1 MDREIGSRQRKD
13 QMIVKI
19 LPAVFFLLIAVVV
32 VVGCYGIAA
41 GVAIT
46 AAKATVVGALE
57 HYRNTGFYKRA
68 FGEEV

>member
-1 MDREIGSRQRKD
+1 
-13 QMIVKI
+13 MIVKI
-19 LPAVFFLLIAVVV
+19 LPAVFFLLIAVAVAV
-32 VVGCYGIAA
+32 AFYGIAA

-46 AAKATVVGALE
+46 AAKATIIGALE